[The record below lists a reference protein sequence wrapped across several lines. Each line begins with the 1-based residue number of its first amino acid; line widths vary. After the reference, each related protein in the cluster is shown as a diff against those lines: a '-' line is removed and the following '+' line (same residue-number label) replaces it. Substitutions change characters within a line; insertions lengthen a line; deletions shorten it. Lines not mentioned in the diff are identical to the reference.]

1 MLTSLL
7 QVVQQVATNLFQ
19 QLHGNKQCEDILMT
33 ACEQTCNN
41 LFADLLQVVRFCV
54 CSGKQ
59 A

>member
-7 QVVQQVATNLFQ
+7 QVVQQVATNLLQ
-19 QLHGNKQCEDILMT
+19 QLGTIKQCEDILLT

-54 CSGKQ
+54 CW
-59 A
+59 